1 MANMWSTL
9 EDEIAAQVRQAFI
22 EDSEDRLSAMDEAFD
37 RVRQGAG
44 ASEVVA
50 FLRREAHTL
59 KGMGAPSGFPTVTT
73 IAHRLENYLEK
84 AADLTGKAVADVQR
98 YLDAISDI
106 VTRRQDPDA
115 MAAAALLRGLPL
127 PGTVAD
133 SPASSPA
140 KRHAEALLVV
150 SSRAV
155 ARGLERALQRHGVH
169 SMATQSA
176 VEGFALAVRSHP
188 DLVVASATLA
198 ETSGIDLVRALAAMA
213 ATRRIPAA
221 ILTSRT
227 VAEMRAEA
235 ELPAHVPLIRLGEAL
250 SEDVAAVLGAA
261 GLA

>member
-127 PGTVAD
+127 PGTVTD
-133 SPASSPA
+133 GPA